1 VDTGD
6 RWTAETLAAAMD
18 KLPRTV
24 EVNSQMTELVKAMGR
39 G

>member
-1 VDTGD
+1 
-6 RWTAETLAAAMD
+6 MD